1 MYPYSL
7 FICVTVIVS
16 AYGTIPFKWR
26 DCSIDK
32 SSQAIQV
39 TSITASP
46 VPLLAPGPLHL
57 TFSAKVLK
65 PVPIFMIEF
74 DMKRHGFLGTRIHI
88 PCVGGIGSCVFDGCS
103 FVDSL
108 LNSTR
113 TSAQSVAQQAL
124 QMIES
129 ANATLSC
136 PIPVE
141 SIDVKSYTI
150 NVPDLGPIAHVIGDG
165 DYTVIVRTKVPGTG
179 ALLGCLSLDISL
191 GKQCTGLFCAI
202 GRKRK

>member
-1 MYPYSL
+1 MYAYSL
-7 FICVTVIVS
+7 LIFITVIVS

-32 SSQAIQV
+32 SAQAIQV
-39 TSITASP
+39 TSITAGP
-46 VPLLAPGPLHL
+46 VPLVAPGPLHL
-57 TFSAKVLK
+57 TFSGKVLK
-65 PVPIFMIEF
+65 PIPIFMIEF
-74 DMKRHGFLGTRIHI
+74 DMKRHGFLGTRITV
-88 PCVGGIGSCVFDGCS
+88 PCVNGVGSCVFDGCS

-124 QMIES
+124 KMIES
-129 ANATLSC
+129 VNATLKC

-141 SIDVKSYTI
+141 NINVQDYTI

-179 ALLGCLSLDISL
+179 ALLGCLSLDVSL
-191 GKQCTGLFCAI
+191 GKQCTGLFCGI